1 MSANTQTNTVVVAQ
15 EKKEKKPTLSAKYS
29 KFLIFGYGF
38 VKSLEAQGALD
49 AEGVE
54 AAFAELKLMSSVE
67 EQTQLYENLLAQSK
81 ESGKAMRKF
90 VTLRNKPPKAPR
102 AKKPRAKKSAAE
114 PAPAAAAEPAAAT
127 ETPPATAAA
136 EAPPAP
142 KKVKAP
148 RVKKATV
155 VENDTDFD
163 LIGQIV
169 AAANTVEAAPTK
181 TKEEKEADKK
191 AAKEAKEA
199 KKITD
204 KAAEDAEKL
213 AAKEAKEAKKVTDKA
228 AKEAQK
234 VTDKAAKEAK
244 KVTDKAAKAA
254 AKAVGTTANI
264 PEEEVVEEEVVEEE
278 VVEEEEI
285 QTTEVVVD
293 GKVYLVD
300 DENNVYSV
308 PTHEQV
314 GTFNTETQ
322 TISLDL

>member
-1 MSANTQTNTVVVAQ
+1 MSANTQTNTVIVAK

-38 VKSLEAQGALD
+38 VKSLEAQGALT

-67 EQTQLYENLLAQSK
+67 EQTQLYENLLTQSK

-102 AKKPRAKKSAAE
+102 AKKPRAKKNAAE
-114 PAPAAAAEPAAAT
+114 PAPAAAAT
-127 ETPPATAAA
+127 ETPPAASETPPAAAAA

-155 VENDTDFD
+155 VENDTEFD

-204 KAAEDAEKL
+204 KAAKDAEKL
-213 AAKEAKEAKKVTDKA
+213 VAKEAKAATAKAAKEAKAATAKEAKEAKA
-228 AKEAQK
+228 A
-234 VTDKAAKEAK
+234 TAKEAK
-244 KVTDKAAKAA
+244 EAKVAAKTT
-254 AKAVGTTANI
+254 GTTANI
-264 PEEEVVEEEVVEEE
+264 PKAEEEEEEEVVEEED
-278 VVEEEEI
+278 I
-285 QTTEVVVD
+285 HTTEVVIE
-293 GKVYLVD
+293 GKTYLVD
-300 DENNVYSV
+300 EENNVYSID
-308 PTHEQV
+308 THEQI
-314 GTFNTETQ
+314 GTFNVETQ
-322 TISLDL
+322 TISADL

>member
-1 MSANTQTNTVVVAQ
+1 MSANTQTNTVIVAQ

-102 AKKPRAKKSAAE
+102 AKKPRAKKNAAE
-114 PAPAAAAEPAAAT
+114 PVAAAAAT
-127 ETPPATAAA
+127 ETPPAAAAA
-136 EAPPAP
+136 ETAPAL
-142 KKVKAP
+142 KVKAP
-148 RVKKATV
+148 RVKKATI
-155 VENDTDFD
+155 VENDTEFD

-181 TKEEKEADKK
+181 TKEEKEAEKK
-191 AAKEAKEA
+191 AAKEGK
-199 KKITD
+199 
-204 KAAEDAEKL
+204 DAEKL
-213 AAKEAKEAKKVTDKA
+213 AAKEAKEAKKVADKAAKEAQKVTDKA

-244 KVTDKAAKAA
+244 KVTDKEAKVAAK
-254 AKAVGTTANI
+254 TTETI
-264 PEEEVVEEEVVEEE
+264 PNLPKEEEEEE

-285 QTTEVVVD
+285 HTEEVVID
-293 GKVYLVD
+293 GKTYLVD

-308 PTHEQV
+308 DTHEPV
-314 GTFNTETQ
+314 GTFNVETQ
-322 TISLDL
+322 TISADL

>member
-1 MSANTQTNTVVVAQ
+1 MSANTQTNTVIVAQ

-38 VKSLEAQGALD
+38 VKSLEAQGALN

-54 AAFAELKLMSSVE
+54 AAFEELKLMSSVE
-67 EQTQLYENLLAQSK
+67 DQTQLYENLLTQSK

-90 VTLRNKPPKAPR
+90 ITLRNKPPKAPR
-102 AKKPRAKKSAAE
+102 AKKPRAKKGATE
-114 PAPAAAAEPAAAT
+114 PATAAP
-127 ETPPATAAA
+127 ETPPAAGAA
-136 EAPPAP
+136 ETPPAL
-142 KKVKAP
+142 KVKAP
-148 RVKKATV
+148 RVKKATL
-155 VENDTDFD
+155 VENDSEFD

-181 TKEEKEADKK
+181 TKEEKEAEKVAAK
-191 AAKEAKEA
+191 AAKEAAKVAAKEAKVAEKEAKEA
-199 KKITD
+199 KKV
-204 KAAEDAEKL
+204 AE
-213 AAKEAKEAKKVTDKA
+213 KEAKEAKKVTE
-228 AKEAQK
+228 KEA
-234 VTDKAAKEAK
+234 
-244 KVTDKAAKAA
+244 KAAKAA

-264 PEEEVVEEEVVEEE
+264 PKVEEEEEEE

-293 GKVYLVD
+293 GKTYLVD

>member
-127 ETPPATAAA
+127 ETPPPAAA
-136 EAPPAP
+136 AVTPPAP

-199 KKITD
+199 KKVAD
-204 KAAEDAEKL
+204 
-213 AAKEAKEAKKVTDKA
+213 KEAKEAKKVTDKA